1 MSQDITVKVP
11 ATSANIGSGFDA
23 LGLALSLY
31 NEVSFRKTDEGGL
44 SLVVEG
50 LGQGKITTDFERNL
64 VGQAMLRAA
73 LVNGKTLPENGVITL
88 FNRIPLARG
97 LGSSSAAVVGGLL
110 LGNELTGRGMDE
122 NQILHEATLMEG
134 HPDNAAPA
142 LLGGL
147 CMSVTDEKKKVS
159 VQTFALDEGLSFI
172 TVSPDKEV
180 RTADARAVLP
190 QTIDYHAAVFNV
202 AHVAFL
208 VGAFIGKRYDLLR
221 TGLQD
226 KLHMPYRLPLI
237 PGGAEALAAAE
248 KAGAVGAT
256 VSGSGSTLIAFAVKG
271 EEQIAQAMK
280 DVFKSVGLASVH
292 HILKACN
299 DGVQIVRED
308 KR

>member
-64 VGQAMLRAA
+64 VSQAMLRAA

-147 CMSVTDEKKKVS
+147 CVSVTDEKKKVS

-280 DVFKSVGLASVH
+280 DVFKSVGLESVH
-292 HILKACN
+292 HILKVCN
-299 DGVQIVRED
+299 DGAQIVRED

>member
-180 RTADARAVLP
+180 KTADARAVLP

>member
-1 MSQDITVKVP
+1 MSQNITVKVP

-50 LGQGKITTDFERNL
+50 LGQGEITTDFERNL
-64 VGQAMLRAA
+64 VGQAMSRAA
-73 LVNGKTLPENGVITL
+73 FVNGKALPENGVVTL
-88 FNRIPLARG
+88 VNRIPLARG

-147 CMSVTDEKKKVS
+147 CMSVTDEKKRVS

-180 RTADARAVLP
+180 RTADARAVLL
-190 QTIDYHAAVFNV
+190 I
-202 AHVAFL
+202 
-208 VGAFIGKRYDLLR
+208 I
-221 TGLQD
+221 
-226 KLHMPYRLPLI
+226 MPPSL
-237 PGGAEALAAAE
+237 
-248 KAGAVGAT
+248 
-256 VSGSGSTLIAFAVKG
+256 
-271 EEQIAQAMK
+271 M
-280 DVFKSVGLASVH
+280 
-292 HILKACN
+292 
-299 DGVQIVRED
+299 
-308 KR
+308 

>member
-73 LVNGKTLPENGVITL
+73 LVNDKTLPENGVITL

-147 CMSVTDEKKKVS
+147 CVSVTDEKKKVS

-280 DVFKSVGLASVH
+280 DVFKSVGLASVQ
-292 HILKACN
+292 HILKVCN
-299 DGVQIVRED
+299 DGAQIVRED

>member
-73 LVNGKTLPENGVITL
+73 LVNDKALPENGVITL

-299 DGVQIVRED
+299 DGAQIVRED

>member
-64 VGQAMLRAA
+64 VSQAMLRAA

>member
-1 MSQDITVKVP
+1 MTP
-11 ATSANIGSGFDA
+11 W
-23 LGLALSLY
+23 GLALSLY

-73 LVNGKTLPENGVITL
+73 LVNGKALPENGVITL

-248 KAGAVGAT
+248 KAGAVGY
-256 VSGSGSTLIAFAVKG
+256 GQRSGSTLIAFAVKG
-271 EEQIAQAMK
+271 GRTDSSSYERR
-280 DVFKSVGLASVH
+280 F
-292 HILKACN
+292 
-299 DGVQIVRED
+299 
-308 KR
+308 

>member
-256 VSGSGSTLIAFAVKG
+256 VSVSGSTLIAFAVKG

>member
-110 LGNELTGRGMDE
+110 LGNELTGLGMDE

-147 CMSVTDEKKKVS
+147 CVSVTDEKKKVS

-226 KLHMPYRLPLI
+226 KLHMPYRLP
-237 PGGAEALAAAE
+237 
-248 KAGAVGAT
+248 
-256 VSGSGSTLIAFAVKG
+256 
-271 EEQIAQAMK
+271 
-280 DVFKSVGLASVH
+280 
-292 HILKACN
+292 
-299 DGVQIVRED
+299 
-308 KR
+308 

>member
-31 NEVSFRKTDEGGL
+31 NEVSFRKTDERGL
-44 SLVVEG
+44 SLVIEG

-147 CMSVTDEKKKVS
+147 CVSVTDEKKKVS

>member
-44 SLVVEG
+44 SLVIEG

-147 CMSVTDEKKKVS
+147 CVSVTDEKKKVS

-256 VSGSGSTLIAFAVKG
+256 VSGSGSPLIAFAVKG
-271 EEQIAQAMK
+271 DEQIAQAMK
-280 DVFKSVGLASVH
+280 DVCKSVGLASVH
-292 HILKACN
+292 HILKVCN
-299 DGVQIVRED
+299 DGAQIVRED

>member
-73 LVNGKTLPENGVITL
+73 LVNDKTLPENGVITL

-180 RTADARAVLP
+180 RTADARAALP
-190 QTIDYHAAVFNV
+190 QTINYHDAVFNV

-271 EEQIAQAMK
+271 EERIAQAMK
-280 DVFKSVGLASVH
+280 DVFKGIGLASVH

-299 DGVQIVRED
+299 DGAQIVCED

>member
-147 CMSVTDEKKKVS
+147 CVSVTDEKKKVS

>member
-64 VGQAMLRAA
+64 VSQAMLRAA

-147 CMSVTDEKKKVS
+147 CVSVTDEKKKVS

-280 DVFKSVGLASVH
+280 DVFKSVVLASVH
-292 HILKACN
+292 HILKVCN
-299 DGVQIVRED
+299 DGAQIVRED

>member
-159 VQTFALDEGLSFI
+159 VQTFALDEDLSFI

>member
-73 LVNGKTLPENGVITL
+73 LVNGKALPENGVITL

-142 LLGGL
+142 LFGGL

-256 VSGSGSTLIAFAVKG
+256 VSGSGSTLIAFAVNG

>member
-122 NQILHEATLMEG
+122 NQILHEATPMEG

-147 CMSVTDEKKKVS
+147 CVSVTDEKKKVS

-292 HILKACN
+292 HILKVCN
-299 DGVQIVRED
+299 DGAQIVRED

>member
-88 FNRIPLARG
+88 VNRIPLARG

-134 HPDNAAPA
+134 HPDNASPA

-180 RTADARAVLP
+180 RTADARAALP
-190 QTIDYHAAVFNV
+190 QTINYHDAVFNV

-208 VGAFIGKRYDLLR
+208 VGAFIGQRYDLLR

-256 VSGSGSTLIAFAVKG
+256 VSGSYCL
-271 EEQIAQAMK
+271 
-280 DVFKSVGLASVH
+280 
-292 HILKACN
+292 C
-299 DGVQIVRED
+299 R
-308 KR
+308 KRGRTDSSSYERRF